1 MGVSDARAK
10 PTRRHSIALV
20 PASSPGVRDVS
31 PLLVFGY
38 DDAPAGH
45 ASVTLDACEVGAGAP
60 PAPSQPVPKWAT
72 SRDDSTAACAPL
84 LGGEEGVGRGMLMAQ
99 ARLGPGRIHHC
110 MRAVGLAERCLEAAV
125 RRAAGRRAF
134 GKPLL
139 AHGATQRDIAQ
150 SAMDLQAARAMV
162 MHAAAVLDEE
172 AAALAERAASG
183 DAAATVLG
191 GAALSARGRAAVSGI
206 KVFVPRV
213 ALAVMDR
220 AIQVHGGAGVEGR
233 GLLARAYA
241 GMRCLR
247 IADGPD
253 DVHERTLA
261 GLEARRVLGSAGARE
276 AVTGRRPA
284 KL

>member
-1 MGVSDARAK
+1 MGVSDAGAR

-20 PASSPGVRDVS
+20 PASAPGVRDVT

-45 ASVTLDACEVGAGAP
+45 ASVTLDACEVGSGAP
-60 PAPSQPVPKWAT
+60 PAPSQPVPEWA
-72 SRDDSTAACAPL
+72 SRDDGFSACAPL
-84 LGGEEGVGRGMLMAQ
+84 LGGQEGVGRGMLMAQ

-139 AHGATQRDIAQ
+139 AHGATQRDVAQ
-150 SAMDLQAARAMV
+150 SRMDLQAARAMV

-172 AAALAERAASG
+172 AAALARRAAGG
-183 DAAATVLG
+183 DAAAAVLG

-261 GLEARRVLGSAGARE
+261 GLEARRVLGAAGARE